1 MQQWRD
7 ALVLPFE
14 PDHFLGQ
21 ISKED
26 LMNRMILAATAFAV
40 ASPMA
45 LAAPA
50 VAQSRNY
57 NQEVREC
64 NRELRRADT
73 RAEYRRELRQCRREL
88 RQAQR
93 QDARQNSRNWQRY
106 SQYDY
111 NRYEQGQRT
120 YYADRYYRDGSYYQ
134 DRRLTRNDR
143 IYRGQN
149 GQYYCRRNDGTTGLI
164 IGGGLGALAGN
175 QINLGGSRTVRTIIG
190 GAAGAIIG
198 REIDRGRMRCN

>member
-1 MQQWRD
+1 MQQRRE

-14 PDHFLGQ
+14 PDPFLGQ

-57 NQEVREC
+57 NQQVREC
-64 NRELRRADT
+64 NRDLRRADS
-73 RAEYRRELRQCRREL
+73 RAEYRRELRECRREL

-93 QDARQNSRNWQRY
+93 QDARNWQRY

-111 NRYEQGQRT
+111 NRYEPGQRT

-134 DRRLTRNDR
+134 DRRMTRNDR

-164 IGGGLGALAGN
+164 VGGAVGALIGRE
-175 QINLGGSRTVRTIIG
+175 LDRGGSRTVGTILG
-190 GAAGAIIG
+190 AGAGALLG
-198 REIDRGRMRCN
+198 REIARGGLRCN

>member
-1 MQQWRD
+1 
-7 ALVLPFE
+7 
-14 PDHFLGQ
+14 
-21 ISKED
+21 
-26 LMNRMILAATAFAV
+26 MNRLILAASAFAV
-40 ASPMA
+40 AAPMA

-50 VAQSRNY
+50 AAQSRSY

-64 NRELRRADT
+64 NRELRRADN
-73 RAEYRRELRQCRREL
+73 RAEYRNELRECRREL

-93 QDARQNSRNWQRY
+93 QDNRQNARDWRRY
-106 SQYDY
+106 GQYDY
-111 NRYEQGQRT
+111 NRYEPGQRT
-120 YYADRYYRDGSYYQ
+120 YYADRYYRDGSNYA

-175 QINLGGSRTVRTIIG
+175 QINLGGSKTVRTILG
-190 GAAGAIIG
+190 GAAGAILG
-198 REIDRGRMRCN
+198 REIDRGGMRCN

>member
-1 MQQWRD
+1 M
-7 ALVLPFE
+7 
-14 PDHFLGQ
+14 
-21 ISKED
+21 K
-26 LMNRMILAATAFAV
+26 RMILAAATIAV
-40 ASPMA
+40 ASPIA

-50 VAQSRNY
+50 AAQNRNY
-57 NQEVREC
+57 NREVREC

-73 RAEYRRELRQCRREL
+73 RAQYRQQLRECRRDL
-88 RQAQR
+88 RRAQK
-93 QDARQNSRNWQRY
+93 QDWRRY
-106 SQYDY
+106 SRYDY
-111 NRYEQGQRT
+111 NRYEPGYQSYNAQ
-120 YYADRYYRDGSYYQ
+120 RYYRDGSYYS

-198 REIDRGRMRCN
+198 REIDRGNMRCN